1 MMIVYAKSNCPNCVQ
16 AKNIL
21 ESKGVEYEYINV
33 EDVDGAREHL
43 EKFGFKSLPQIFNE
57 ATQEFIPNGH
67 LGLLRLM
74 REGKLK

>member
-1 MMIVYAKSNCPNCVQ
+1 MMIVYSKSNCPNCVQ

-21 ESKGVEYEYINV
+21 ESKGVEYKEVDV
-33 EDVDGAREHL
+33 EQDEDARGKL
-43 EKFGFKSLPQIFNE
+43 SAQGFKALPQIFNE